1 MTKSLSAISSRPRVL
16 YRDQMQHL
24 VQVFIQPYSHNRPAD
39 LVIHSEVF
47 SSSPGNVNLKWLC
60 CLLGSA
66 EDRVGGKVKAQ
77 PDCTLLRK
85 M

>member
-1 MTKSLSAISSRPRVL
+1 MSSRPRLL

-24 VQVFIQPYSHNRPAD
+24 VQVFIQPYFQDRPAD
-39 LVIHSEVF
+39 LVVHSEVF
-47 SSSPGNVNLKWLC
+47 SSSPVNINLKWLC
-60 CLLGSA
+60 WLLGSA

-77 PDCTLLRK
+77 SDCKLLLK